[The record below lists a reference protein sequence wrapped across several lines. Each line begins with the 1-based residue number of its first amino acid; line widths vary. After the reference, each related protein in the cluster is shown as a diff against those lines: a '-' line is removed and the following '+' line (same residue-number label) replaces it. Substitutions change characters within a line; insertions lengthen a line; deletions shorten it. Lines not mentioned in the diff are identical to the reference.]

1 MIGDRDLLDFRQ
13 EYYRFFVLLF
23 SNEPSADQLKGLS
36 NGIANRIEAAHN
48 LNPLLAQGWEEFER
62 YLNAAPDDQLVE
74 SVQDEYTRLFVG
86 PHALEVNPYESFY
99 FTGRLMDRPLAN
111 VRSFLKSVGLEKRP
125 GYAEPDDFLAFELDV
140 MRWLAGKQASSAD
153 PETESEWLEQQ
164 AQFLKQHL
172 LIWGPACARDIE
184 NARGAAFYRAAA
196 ILLRGFLDMERT
208 LFADWT
214 AGEIASLEEV
224 RQLYGA
230 LPRWKGPTL
239 DFSDQENDTEDK

>member
-13 EYYRFFVLLF
+13 EYYRLFVLLF

-36 NGIANRIEAAHN
+36 NGIADRIEAARN

-62 YLNAAPDDQLVE
+62 YFNAAPDDQLVA
-74 SVQDEYTRLFVG
+74 SVQDEFTRLFVG
-86 PHALEVNPYESFY
+86 PHAFEVNPYESFY

-125 GYAEPDDFLAFELDV
+125 GYAEPDDFLAFELEV
-140 MRWLAGKQASSAD
+140 MRWLAGKQAASAD
-153 PETESEWLEQQ
+153 SETEKKWLEQQ

-172 LIWGPACARDIE
+172 LIWGPACAQDIE
-184 NARGAAFYRAAA
+184 KARGAAFYRAAA

-214 AGEIASLEEV
+214 AGKIASLEEV

-230 LPRWKGPTL
+230 LPHWKGPTL
-239 DFSDQENDTEDK
+239 DFSQLGDKADKK